1 MRIRTILLLFA
12 VFALLYGCGYELVTG
27 SGLSGPAY
35 SGPGM
40 GGEKITS
47 LNVPVFKN
55 KTFEPQ
61 VPQFFTEAF
70 SQELAGSG
78 LVQINRSASDP
89 ILQGTVTSVSASISA
104 LTGQG
109 LAIQKVVTVYISLT
123 LAREGNVV
131 KTWTFGDAEPY
142 DASTINTED
151 FNKRA
156 AEVRIAERMARR
168 FHALLLSGY

>member
-1 MRIRTILLLFA
+1 MRIGRILPLFA
-12 VFALLYGCGYELVTG
+12 IFVLLHGCGYELVTG

-35 SGPGM
+35 SGPAM
-40 GGEKITS
+40 EGERITS

-55 KTFEPQ
+55 TTFEPQ

-89 ILQGTVTSVSASISA
+89 TLQGTVTAVSAAISA

-109 LAIQKVVTVYISLT
+109 LALQKMVTVYISLT
-123 LAREGNVV
+123 LARQGKVV

-142 DASTINTED
+142 DASSINTED

-168 FHALLLSGY
+168 FHAQLLSGY